1 MYWQFMNRKS
11 IFVLQTV
18 YLYSSLH
25 DITCVGVVEVI
36 GEGNV
41 TLKPQIIKLNAEIKQ
56 LTL

>member
-1 MYWQFMNRKS
+1 MNRKS

-41 TLKPQIIKLNAEIKQ
+41 NLKPQIVKLNAEIKQ